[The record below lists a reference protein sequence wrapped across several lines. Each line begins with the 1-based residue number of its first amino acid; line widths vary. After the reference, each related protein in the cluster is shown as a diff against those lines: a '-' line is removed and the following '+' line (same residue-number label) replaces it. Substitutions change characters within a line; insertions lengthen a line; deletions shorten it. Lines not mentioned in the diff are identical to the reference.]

1 MHLVLNQ
8 FSWSLGTAVIA
19 RRNEKQRLCKANK
32 VYYGRCAS
40 GIFTTVFWQMEL
52 ICANSKRDSGT
63 KFTRHVQNFAYHV
76 PLNCKPTGFA
86 HVNGKKPTVGTL
98 KSH

>member
-1 MHLVLNQ
+1 M
-8 FSWSLGTAVIA
+8 
-19 RRNEKQRLCKANK
+19 
-32 VYYGRCAS
+32 YYGRCAS

-86 HVNGKKPTVGTL
+86 HVNGKKSTLGTL
-98 KSH
+98 KSLEDPFELFLIGEKEMNCPG